1 MPSYR
6 TDASPTPL
14 GSATLTTALRQDR
27 DRTID
32 DAALYNQTDLIS
44 KFRTGSLEHT
54 LVTGME
60 LGRDRFDEDRYSWT
74 PTNLPVNLA
83 EALIRIRDRQP
94 TLAGELQTRL
104 LGSGIHFVPPDQA
117 QAVIAARARHQF
129 PLNLGDCFAY
139 ALAVSQDCE
148 ILTLDDDF
156 RKTDRPILLPPPTR

>member
-1 MPSYR
+1 MTEVVVDTSIILAVYFQEP
-6 TDASPTPL
+6 
-14 GSATLTTALRQDR
+14 
-27 DRTID
+27 
-32 DAALYNQTDLIS
+32 AAAWAAEQL
-44 KFRTGSLEHT
+44 
-54 LVTGME
+54 
-60 LGRDRFDEDRYSWT
+60 
-74 PTNLPVNLA
+74 NLHAPGLMMSTVNLA